1 MTGTVLERSL
11 INVAV
16 RIQKLRILRKQAL
29 VWIVLLLPAIVLTLA
44 LPRRGGLMRPEVL
57 VLLATTVVG
66 SILARLLAR
75 QPSKSEAARL
85 VEQANPE
92 LNDAIIT
99 AVQVS
104 EQSGRR
110 PSVLAAMAI
119 QEADSLAKR
128 KDWSSVVPG
137 RQIAGWTLV
146 SFLSFVAM
154 VSSVMAASRYGR
166 DLVGPKTPEAI
177 AEAEQKAKEQ
187 ITELVIEPGHTEI
200 ERGSALTVVAK
211 FPGVVPTHAVLE
223 FADAQK
229 NIRQMAMTETV
240 DAGVFAARMEDIT
253 VDGTYRVL
261 YDKSDRSAPVPAD
274 TAKSSA
280 EFSES
285 FRVTTFVRPRLEQVN
300 AVITPPAW
308 SKRPSETIEDVVRV
322 SVIEGSMVNFKLLLN
337 KPVARAELRPKEGP
351 AIILTPS
358 AEQPA
363 VPAQPAQPTA
373 SSTDT
378 ASAAPAATTVGAIV
392 ETSILALESNGW
404 TVYLEDAQGRTA
416 ADEEQ
421 IAIRVTAN
429 EPPRLKVTFPGRDSN
444 VSPLQEFQIEA
455 TASDDFELVDYGVQF
470 SVYGAD
476 PQDLSLKPTS
486 AVTPSSDSSANEPAA
501 NAESSPNA
509 ETSSPE
515 PQRNATLSHTIALE
529 QLNAAPDDMVT
540 YSFWATDIDV
550 DGQPRQ
556 VYSDIMFAEVRRFEE
571 IMREAQQ
578 QGQQQQQQQQQQNQ
592 QQQQGSPIDGLL
604 NLQKEI
610 LSATWNTIRAESQ
623 VRKDGSFAADVATIA
638 QSQAQAIEQLAEATT
653 EAASD
658 PKVAALAQRAAEEMA
673 AAQKKLEEVAAGA
686 EAARLSQALP
696 LEQSV
701 LQTLLKMRAAETNV
715 RQQQQGGGGGG
726 GGGGSA
732 SQQQMQQLELDN
744 SRNRYQSEQQAQPQQ
759 EVTEQQREQLQ
770 VLNRLKELAR
780 RQQMVNERLKQLESE
795 LRAALTEKE
804 KEEIERELKRLR
816 EEQREM
822 LRDVDELS
830 ERMDQATDPQ
840 NAQSSE
846 MKQQLQ
852 EARENVQQASRAMDD
867 GKLSEAISEG
877 TRAERQ
883 FEELK
888 EDFRNQTSSQFEEA
902 VKDLRQQAR
911 ELSEKQDEVAKQL
924 AGESPDGE
932 QKSRPS
938 LKSDRNR
945 EETQKQLSEQKDRL
959 NRVVEQT
966 KQMIE
971 QAEQTEPLLSNT
983 LYETIRQLKDSRP
996 EKALDAAET
1005 LAGRGL
1011 WQQSQQAEQ
1020 AARQGIEQ
1028 LKSGIEK
1035 AADSVLGS
1043 EAESLRRAQQQLEE
1057 ATQKL
1062 AGEVASATGEEPKQD
1077 GDGEESKER
1086 STAGGESEPTDSK
1099 QKGRSR
1105 SGQAGSEDQKSA
1117 DGKESKAGRGRQ
1129 GKQDPSEKGQK
1140 QSGEGAS
1147 GEGEK
1152 QSEDGEAGSE
1162 GQSEESE
1169 KQGEG
1174 AGQNKQSGGSG
1185 QDGKQSNQE
1194 QNEQDQDGKKGGQKS
1209 GQKGDQ
1215 KGSQKGGEQGG
1226 KQGGSGS
1233 GGGQQGDQE
1242 PTDGEPSKEG
1252 SEDSPAEG
1260 DKSDQQRG
1268 EGGQRGGNER
1278 QSSLRN
1284 GGREDRGGQREGMG
1298 RGGFDTGA
1306 RPLTGD
1312 DYSEWSDQLR
1322 DIEEMLDDPELRNRV
1337 AQVRDRAKAMRA
1349 EYKRHGELPQWD
1361 LVKSQLLGEM
1371 QLLQQRIDQEVSRL
1385 QSDRAMVPIDREPV
1399 PEEFDS
1405 LVQRYY
1411 ELLGQEKEE
1420 EAKRK

>member
-44 LPRRGGLMRPEVL
+44 LPRRGGLLRPEVL

-128 KDWSSVVPG
+128 KDWSAVVPS

-261 YDKSDRSAPVPAD
+261 YDNSDRSAPVTAD
-274 TAKSSA
+274 TTKSSA
-280 EFSES
+280 EFSDS
-285 FRVTTFVRPRLEQVN
+285 FRVTTFVRPRLEQVD

-308 SKRPSETIEDVVRV
+308 SKRPSETIEDVARV
-322 SVIEGSMVNFKLLLN
+322 SVIEGSMVNFRVLLN

-351 AIILTPS
+351 AIVLTPS

-363 VPAQPAQPTA
+363 VLAPPAQPTA

-378 ASAAPAATTVGAIV
+378 ASGAVPEATTVGATV

-416 ADEEQ
+416 ADEKQ

-470 SVYGAD
+470 SVSGAD

-486 AVTPSSDSSANEPAA
+486 AVTPSSDSSTN
-501 NAESSPNA
+501 
-509 ETSSPE
+509 E

-883 FEELK
+883 FEDLK

-924 AGESPDGE
+924 AGESPEGE

-996 EKALDAAET
+996 EEALDAAET

-1086 STAGGESEPTDSK
+1086 STAGGDSEPTDSK

-1105 SGQAGSEDQKSA
+1105 SGQDGSEDQKSG
-1117 DGKESKAGRGRQ
+1117 DGKEGKSGRGRQ

-1185 QDGKQSNQE
+1185 QDGKQSDQE
-1194 QNEQDQDGKKGGQKS
+1194 QNEQDQNGKKGAQKR
-1209 GQKGDQ
+1209 G
-1215 KGSQKGGEQGG
+1215 QKGGEQAG

-1252 SEDSPAEG
+1252 REDSPTEG
-1260 DKSDQQRG
+1260 DNSDQQRG

-1349 EYKRHGELPQWD
+1349 EYKRHGEMPQWD

-1399 PEEFDS
+1399 PEEFDT

-1420 EAKRK
+1420 EAKRH